1 MKRILITITFAL
13 CAVLVSA
20 QAPSA
25 VHSFTGGLRYNEG
38 LAVYKQSVLVS
49 NFGCAE
55 FNPLN
60 TEGKGYITAIT
71 GNDNKMFIAPDGFLS
86 APKGMA
92 IHQHHLFIADV
103 NKVVVYNL
111 RKLRDRPR
119 VIQFPEGEM
128 FVNDIAVMGDI
139 VLVTVTNTGNIFGID
154 ASNIDVL
161 GKPNIIGRVPG
172 ANGII
177 VNGGRIY
184 CASYNAGGTPSE
196 ENVIYYADIATSASE
211 VVIKPLIKGL
221 KPGQYDGLALTANGA
236 TLYFSSWTGENGGV
250 IYSYALNGETP
261 VRKIDFGVEFG
272 GPADICIF
280 GGMIYIPDLPK
291 STLYRFSL

>member
-1 MKRILITITFAL
+1 MKRSLLAL
-13 CAVLVSA
+13 ALAFVCTAAIA
-20 QAPSA
+20 QNV
-25 VHSFTGGLRYNEG
+25 VHQFTGGLRFDEG
-38 LAVYKQSVLVS
+38 LTVYKQSVLVS

-71 GNDNKMFIAPDGFLS
+71 GNDNKMFIAPDGNLS

-92 IHQHHLFIADV
+92 IHNHHLFIADV

-111 RKLRDRPR
+111 RKLKDRPR

-128 FVNDIAVMGDI
+128 FVNDIAIMGEI
-139 VLVTVTNTGNIFGID
+139 LLVTVTNTGNIFGID
-154 ASNIDVL
+154 ASNTEVL
-161 GKPNIIGRVPG
+161 GKPSLMGRVPG

-177 VNGGRIY
+177 VSGGRIY
-184 CASYNAGGTPSE
+184 CASYNPTGTPAA
-196 ENVIYYADIATSASE
+196 ENVIYYADITSDINSI
-211 VVIKPLIKGL
+211 VIKPLIKGL
-221 KPGQYDGLALTANGA
+221 KPGQYDGIALTADGA
-236 TLYFSSWTGENGGV
+236 TLYFSSWSGENGGV

-261 VRKIDFGVEFG
+261 VRKIDFGVTFG
-272 GPADICIF
+272 GPADICILDK
-280 GGMIYIPDLPK
+280 MIYIPDLPN

>member
-1 MKRILITITFAL
+1 MRKTLITLASALLCTSVFAQN
-13 CAVLVSA
+13 V
-20 QAPSA
+20 
-25 VHSFTGGLRYNEG
+25 VHTFTGGLRFDEG
-38 LAVYKQSVLVS
+38 LAIYKQSVLVS

-71 GNDNKMFIAPDGFLS
+71 GNENKMFIAPDGNLS

-111 RKLRDRPR
+111 RKLKDRPR
-119 VIQFPEGEM
+119 VIPFPEGEM

-139 VLVTVTNTGNIFGID
+139 LLVTVTNTGNIFGID
-154 ASNIDVL
+154 ASNIENL
-161 GKPNIIGRVPG
+161 GKPNVIGRVPG

-177 VNGGRIY
+177 VNAGRIY
-184 CASYNAGGTPSE
+184 CASYNPSGTPAE
-196 ENVIYYADIATSASE
+196 ENVIYFADITSSIDQ

-221 KPGQYDGLALTANGA
+221 KPGQYDGLALTADGK
-236 TLYFSSWTGENGGV
+236 TLYFSSWTTSQDDGA

-261 VRKIDFGVEFG
+261 VRKIDFGVKFS

-280 GGMIYIPDLPK
+280 DGMIYIPDLVN